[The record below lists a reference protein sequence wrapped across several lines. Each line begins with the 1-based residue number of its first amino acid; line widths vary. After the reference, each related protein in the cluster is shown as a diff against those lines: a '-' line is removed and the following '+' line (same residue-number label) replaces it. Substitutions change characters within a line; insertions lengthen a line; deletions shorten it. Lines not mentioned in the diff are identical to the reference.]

1 MTLRVRPEAVADIVD
16 AARWYETHGVGLG
29 VSFVEEVHAAFE
41 RIEAGPLR
49 YAVVHASFR
58 RAFVRRFPF
67 SVFISICKTRISS
80 SWQCCTSGEPR
91 PFWAAGPRRTTGTER
106 LNICK
111 VYPAGRH
118 HEIIVKPSQFC
129 AA

>member
-16 AARWYETHGVGLG
+16 AARWYETRGVGLG

-67 SVFISICKTRISS
+67 SVYFDLQDADIVVLAVLHQRRAKAVL
-80 SWQCCTSGEPR
+80 G
-91 PFWAAGPRRTTGTER
+91 RRTTPDDG
-106 LNICK
+106 N
-111 VYPAGRH
+111 
-118 HEIIVKPSQFC
+118 
-129 AA
+129 